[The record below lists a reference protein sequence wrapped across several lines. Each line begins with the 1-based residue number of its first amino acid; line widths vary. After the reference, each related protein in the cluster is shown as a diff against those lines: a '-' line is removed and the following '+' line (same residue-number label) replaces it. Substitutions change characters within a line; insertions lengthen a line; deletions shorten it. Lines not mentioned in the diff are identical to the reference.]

1 MPRNFRKQ
9 ALEAYHDE
17 IGHLDKDRV
26 LSLLVDRFYW
36 SGMKKDVD
44 EYVQTCPRCL
54 RFRTVAEQT
63 ELTPIMISR
72 PLELIHM
79 DFLMIESPKTE
90 KDINVLIVMDHFTH
104 YAQAFVTKTQTA
116 NVVANTLWERFFS
129 HYGFPEK
136 ILSDQG
142 QNFESNLIA
151 ELCKIAQIKK
161 LHTTPYRPEGIG
173 ACERFNRTLI
183 SMTGTLLEKMK
194 LEWPQHV
201 SMLAHAY
208 NCMRNDVTG
217 YSPYF
222 LMYGQHPLLPIDIK
236 FGVFTPDISEIATH
250 KFVQKLKHHL
260 EFAFRKAREFSMRE
274 AKKNKI

>member
-9 ALEAYHDE
+9 ALALEACHDE
-17 IGHLDKDRV
+17 IGHLGKDRV
-26 LSLLVDRFYW
+26 LSLLVDQFYW
-36 SGMKKDVD
+36 PNMKKDVE
-44 EYVQTCPRCL
+44 EYVQNCLRCL
-54 RFRTVAEQT
+54 RFKTIAEQT
-63 ELTPIMISR
+63 ELTPIIVSR

-90 KDINVLIVMDHFTH
+90 KDINVLIVTDHFTC
-104 YAQAFVTKTQTA
+104 YAQAFVTKSQTG

-129 HYGFPEK
+129 DYGFPEK

-151 ELCKIAQIKK
+151 EVCKIAQIKK
-161 LHTTPYRPEGIG
+161 LCTTPYRPEGNG

-183 SMTGTLLEKMK
+183 SMIGTILEKMK

-201 SMLAHAY
+201 STLAHAY

-222 LMYGQHPLLPIDIK
+222 LMYG
-236 FGVFTPDISEIATH
+236 
-250 KFVQKLKHHL
+250 
-260 EFAFRKAREFSMRE
+260 
-274 AKKNKI
+274 